1 MLGSLVQGNAP
12 GRRRLG
18 LECVPNFEL
27 LPLQNA
33 DCGTCSVSL
42 RVWGWLDAT
51 AKVPDTLGSLEGNTE
66 GPGTTSSEPLLILLL
81 ILIVE

>member
-18 LECVPNFEL
+18 LECIPNFEL
-27 LPLQNA
+27 LLLQNA

-42 RVWGWLDAT
+42 RVWGVGAP
-51 AKVPDTLGSLEGNTE
+51 VG
-66 GPGTTSSEPLLILLL
+66 
-81 ILIVE
+81 

>member
-1 MLGSLVQGNAP
+1 MHGSLVQGNAP

-33 DCGTCSVSL
+33 DSGTCSVSL
-42 RVWGWLDAT
+42 RVWGWGLQLDNRYES
-51 AKVPDTLGSLEGNTE
+51 TL
-66 GPGTTSSEPLLILLL
+66 
-81 ILIVE
+81 